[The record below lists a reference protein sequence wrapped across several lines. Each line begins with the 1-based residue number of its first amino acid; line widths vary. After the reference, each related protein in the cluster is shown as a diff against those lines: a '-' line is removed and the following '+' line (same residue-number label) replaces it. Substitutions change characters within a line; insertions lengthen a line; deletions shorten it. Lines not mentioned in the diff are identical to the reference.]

1 MAKSLLF
8 LQLLILSLLP
18 AYACAPIDLPPIEA
32 AKSFQAEAD
41 EKRLWEQSQT
51 AKQRLEKAGLV
62 YEDQELESYL
72 NAVAARLI
80 GDRLQGTNLAPK
92 VNVVKDPFLNAF
104 TFADGSIY
112 FHTGI
117 LARMENEAQLAAVMG
132 HELTHFLNRD
142 SVRKLRQ
149 KESKAATARVMQA
162 VLILSVLGVFA
173 DKLPDAWVTAAVN
186 GYSKE
191 IETAADT
198 GGLRTMVEAGYD
210 PKESIRAINLLKQD
224 WEEAKV
230 KEPYF
235 FGNIARLQERVD
247 NNEHLVR
254 GEYQRQA
261 NEPNRRVNGEEYS
274 THIHRLLLDNALL
287 DLELGRLR
295 LAESSIAKHLAAE
308 PQSPR
313 GHFLMGEY
321 HRRSGNNEEA
331 VKAYARALAFDAQF
345 ADAHRELGLVYRAQ
359 ARFGDAAAE
368 FERYL
373 TLAPTAGD
381 APIIRGYIQ
390 QVGTR

>member
-92 VNVVKDPFLNAF
+92 VKVVKDPFLNAF

-261 NEPNRRVNGEEYS
+261 NEPPAGSMARNTAPIFTGS
-274 THIHRLLLDNALL
+274 C
-287 DLELGRLR
+287 
-295 LAESSIAKHLAAE
+295 SITLCSISNWGVCAWR
-308 PQSPR
+308 SPR
-313 GHFLMGEY
+313 LPSIW
-321 HRRSGNNEEA
+321 RPSRKVREA
-331 VKAYARALAFDAQF
+331 TFSWANTIA
-345 ADAHRELGLVYRAQ
+345 G
-359 ARFGDAAAE
+359 AAI
-368 FERYL
+368 
-373 TLAPTAGD
+373 TKKP
-381 APIIRGYIQ
+381 
-390 QVGTR
+390 

>member
-1 MAKSLLF
+1 VK
-8 LQLLILSLLP
+8 
-18 AYACAPIDLPPIEA
+18 
-32 AKSFQAEAD
+32 
-41 EKRLWEQSQT
+41 
-51 AKQRLEKAGLV
+51 
-62 YEDQELESYL
+62 
-72 NAVAARLI
+72 
-80 GDRLQGTNLAPK
+80 
-92 VNVVKDPFLNAF
+92 VVKDPFLNAF

-373 TLAPTAGD
+373 TLAPTAVD